1 MKYSTAK
8 AVATKKNNQ
17 IKKAYPLFFDQVEK
31 VTPEQVIEKKK
42 LYIEGCEKLEEKRQQ
57 EEVSEIEQARNELMQ
72 LVNDE
77 AEFLLLE
84 KMVIE
89 RQNHFGGL
97 KRSYS
102 IMANHL
108 RKRLE
113 PCPQLALQLLFYLEL
128 NKAKEFTHNELSK
141 IFNTHRRVI
150 AQYLEWLYD
159 CELVDTSLSGLTP
172 CSITGV
178 DCVHWLARY

>member
-17 IKKAYPLFFDQVEK
+17 IKKAYPLFFDQVEE
-31 VTPEQVIEKKK
+31 VTPEQVIERKK
-42 LYIEGCEKLEEKRQQ
+42 LYIEGCQRLEEKRLQ
-57 EEVSEIEQARNELMQ
+57 EEVNEIEEARNQLIQ
-72 LVNDE
+72 LVSDK

-102 IMANHL
+102 IMTNHL
-108 RKRLE
+108 KKRLE
-113 PCPQLALQLLFYLEL
+113 PCPKLALLLLFYLEL
-128 NKAKEFTHNELSK
+128 NKGKEFTHNELSK
-141 IFNTHRRVI
+141 IFNTPRRVI
-150 AQYLEWLYD
+150 TQYLEWLYD
-159 CELVDTSLSGLTP
+159 CELVDTSLNGLTP
-172 CSITGV
+172 CSITGF
-178 DCVHWLARY
+178 DCIHWLARY